1 MGHLAL
7 VLVVSCRGSAAAHTA
22 MHRWERLE
30 IARNRIH
37 QRMENFEK
45 VARTTKPM
53 WAAVERRICCS
64 WKWAGMAQS

>member
-7 VLVVSCRGSAAAHTA
+7 VLAVGCMGSAVARTA
-22 MHRWERLE
+22 MHRWECLG

-37 QRMENFEK
+37 QRMENAEE

-53 WAAVERRICCS
+53 WAAAERRICCS